1 MSGNHCTYEEMSGQK
16 EVSIG
21 AEGALEGGY
30 FACNK
35 KYKEGK
41 VLPEFTTVD
50 VFTT

>member
-1 MSGNHCTYEEMSGQK
+1 MKKVKMIGQK
-16 EVSIG
+16 EVNNG
-21 AEGALEGGY
+21 AEGALERGY